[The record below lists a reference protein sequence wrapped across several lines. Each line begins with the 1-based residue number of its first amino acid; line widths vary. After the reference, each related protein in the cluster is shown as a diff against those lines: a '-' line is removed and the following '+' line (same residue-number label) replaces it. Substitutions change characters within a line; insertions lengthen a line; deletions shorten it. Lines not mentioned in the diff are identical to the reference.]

1 MTSPIDP
8 PRSASGARLPSNTTA
23 GRADAPG
30 KTDAANL
37 PVPVTPA
44 RTVPPKA
51 PIGAAAIQAQM
62 EGERRGLRGGAKMI
76 EEAKL
81 TYARTEWS
89 GSKDR
94 RRPKGRTTKTEV

>member
-1 MTSPIDP
+1 MTLPIDP
-8 PRSASGARLPSNTTA
+8 PRRASGGRLPSNSTA
-23 GRADAPG
+23 GRPDAPSE
-30 KTDAANL
+30 AANL

-44 RTVPPKA
+44 RAVPPRTA
-51 PIGAAAIQAQM
+51 VGAAAIEAQLQ
-62 EGERRGLRGGAKMI
+62 GERRGLRGGAKII